1 MKKLSLIIAL
11 ALLVTIGSV
20 YANWIYNEHTDVA
33 DVSGARAVTMTAA
46 TFEGGLGT
54 YSVSTAGLTLK
65 VDPKPGTSHT
75 THLIAEGSIV
85 VTFTP
90 SQYASDEIKAN
101 AVTTTFSFSCNK
113 AIEDWTYNGEKIFNM
128 IKTDT
133 HTIDWTGTKQDDGTF
148 RYEIPAEV
156 VLQHLELNE
165 LNLDTKSDYDAY
177 SAVLRDGQIVVTIS
191 DGQATP
197 TN

>member
-33 DVSGARAVTMTAA
+33 DISGARAVTMTAA

-75 THLIAEGSIV
+75 TSLLAEGSIV

-90 SQYASDEIKAN
+90 SQYASEEIKNN
-101 AVTTTFSFSCNK
+101 AVTTTFAFSCSK
-113 AIEDWTYNGEKIFNM
+113 ALNEWTYNGEQIFDS
-128 IKTDT
+128 ITT
-133 HTIDWTGTKQDDGTF
+133 TAYPIDWTGTKQADGTF
-148 RYEIPAEV
+148 KYEIPASV
-156 VLQHLELNE
+156 VLGNVELNE
-165 LNLDTKSDYDAY
+165 LNLDTKADYDAY
-177 SAVLRDGQIVVTIS
+177 STALQAGQLVITIS

-197 TN
+197 TT

>member
-33 DVSGARAVTMTAA
+33 DISGARAVTMTAA

-75 THLIAEGSIV
+75 TYLLAEGSIV

-90 SQYASDEIKAN
+90 SQYASEDIKNN
-101 AVTTTFSFSCNK
+101 AVTTTFAFSCNK
-113 AIEDWTYNGEKIFNM
+113 ALNEWTYNGEQIFDS
-128 IKTDT
+128 ITT
-133 HTIDWTGTKQDDGTF
+133 TAHTIDWTGTKQPDGSF
-148 RYEIPAEV
+148 LYEIPASV
-156 VLQHLELNE
+156 VLANLELNE
-165 LNLDTKSDYDAY
+165 LSLDTKADYDAY
-177 SAVLRDGQIVVTIS
+177 STALQAGQLVITIS

-197 TN
+197 TT